1 MSVLEATVCGILLQQ
16 PQQTKTTSM
25 QEGLEVSMRHYR
37 EVCSTA
43 PITHQVFDE
52 ARSY

>member
-16 PQQTKTTSM
+16 PQQTKTASM
-25 QEGLEVSMRHYR
+25 QEGLEVQMRHYP

-43 PITHQVFDE
+43 PITQQVFNE
-52 ARSY
+52 ARSF